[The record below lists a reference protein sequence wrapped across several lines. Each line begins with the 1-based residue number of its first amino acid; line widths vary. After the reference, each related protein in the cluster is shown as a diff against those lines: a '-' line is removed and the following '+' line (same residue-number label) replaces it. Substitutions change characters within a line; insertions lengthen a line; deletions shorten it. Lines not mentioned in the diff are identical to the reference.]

1 MVLLLVS
8 TGVAN
13 VTIVSLWQ
21 VIWRLVGLWGHSWDR
36 PFLSHGDS
44 FSSRQVQVSVC
55 DNRTP
60 CSIRASPKPE
70 VAFKVPF
77 AWLLPHWPKHTTWPS
92 PDSKDGGINTAL
104 DEMSGRVKLQSEKCK
119 EMGELLPPFL
129 LIIFHITN
137 VDVHRGCFSLFLLC
151 TSVWTHWDA

>member
-1 MVLLLVS
+1 MGPQL
-8 TGVAN
+8 GQ
-13 VTIVSLWQ
+13 TISVPW
-21 VIWRLVGLWGHSWDR
+21 GLI
-36 PFLSHGDS
+36 LQQ
-44 FSSRQVQVSVC
+44 QVQVSVC

-151 TSVWTHWDA
+151 TSVWTHWDAQSIFFERDYNLDLPV